1 MDLFIDHE
9 SILGGVK
16 QLEAIGKDAR
26 NTSMEASRAS
36 LNASFSGVSGLDQL
50 GGNHGGVINGGAGSA
65 ITVLQ
70 SYAEQ
75 VSWLSGALAASYEA
89 LTGQNAFVARGMD
102 IADEGG
108 AIGQDG
114 VSFPTRPR
122 PRFENFTFTPPVVLP
137 ATSMSQLSADFSS
150 TRIQDSVVAARM
162 WHQMSA
168 DVADIAA
175 QLQAVASDLGSR
187 NRGDVI
193 EAAISRVSEVAR
205 AGETFAM
212 NSQVM
217 GSSVEK
223 LSFIKQQGAVTVNLA
238 MAAIAAIPD
247 PVARQAAESSF
258 LASFPA
264 SYTPTV
270 ATGIPPIRNLM
281 VMDPAPDGG
290 GEIALGGGTV
300 EGTGSKHDA
309 TGLRAPGAP
318 LESLTSLQ
326 RAIGAGEFGTVQAGM
341 EGLAAVGGNLP
352 ELEALVSGADVGTTA
367 ASAGTLS
374 TPPTLG
380 AQGAA
385 GTVLPGAT
393 AGVGSTGVIGAPL
406 PRVGASGTGGARPV
420 FGGALPQGTSLSLP
434 SHGAP
439 LTPGVAGSLGQATTT
454 AAGTGSRTPL
464 FPGGATP
471 GAVPGPMGPVGSLQ
485 PGRAGGGIA
494 TGRPAF
500 GGAGVAPVS
509 GVRPTSTLP
518 GSGMTPRLAPGTP
531 ATPGTPVAAGVG
543 GGTGAAS
550 RSTGTTT
557 GRGMMPMMGA
567 PMAGQQ
573 QSKASKV
580 RAVTSAVEEEGNVAA
595 ILGERP
601 AVVPGVIGA
610 WARS

>member
-1 MDLFIDHE
+1 MELYIDHD
-9 SILGGVK
+9 SVLAGVR
-16 QLEAIGKDAR
+16 QLETIGSNAR
-26 NTSMEASRAS
+26 DVAGEASQNS

-50 GGNHGGVINGGAGSA
+50 GGSHGGVINGGAGSA

-122 PRFENFTFTPPVVLP
+122 PRFESFTFTPPVVLP

-150 TRIQDSVVAARM
+150 TKIQDSVVAARM

-168 DVADIAA
+168 DVGEIAT
-175 QLQAVASDLGSR
+175 QLQAVASDLGAR
-187 NRGDVI
+187 NRGEVI
-193 EAAISRVSEVAR
+193 EAAIGRVSEVAR
-205 AGETFAM
+205 AGETFAL

-217 GSSVEK
+217 GSSVER

-290 GEIALGGGTV
+290 GEIALGGGSV

-309 TGLRAPGAP
+309 AGLRAPGAP

-326 RAIGAGEFGTVQAGM
+326 RAIGAGEFGTVQADM
-341 EGLAAVGGNLP
+341 EGLAGVGGTIP
-352 ELEALVSGADVGTTA
+352 ELDALLSGADVGTSAASVGTVTA
-367 ASAGTLS
+367 APG
-374 TPPTLG
+374 LG
-380 AQGAA
+380 APGVGGTAGAA
-385 GTVLPGAT
+385 GTAGIGGTGMPGMIGGPLSGGAARPAT
-393 AGVGSTGVIGAPL
+393 GAPL
-406 PRVGASGTGGARPV
+406 PQAG
-420 FGGALPQGTSLSLP
+420 SLSLP
-434 SHGAP
+434 SHGSPLAP
-439 LTPGVAGSLGQATTT
+439 GAPASLSQATTT
-454 AAGTGSRTPL
+454 AAGTGAR
-464 FPGGATP
+464 GG
-471 GAVPGPMGPVGSLQ
+471 VPGPMGPLGLMPPARSTGSVG
-485 PGRAGGGIA
+485 AV
-494 TGRPAF
+494 
-500 GGAGVAPVS
+500 GGAG
-509 GVRPTSTLP
+509 GVGTTS
-518 GSGMTPRLAPGTP
+518 RLAPGTP
-531 ATPGTPVAAGVG
+531 GTPGIPVTGFG
-543 GGTGAAS
+543 GGAEAAS
-550 RSTGTTT
+550 RSTGTPN

-573 QSKASKV
+573 PSKASKV
-580 RAVTSAVEEEGNVAA
+580 RAVTSSVEEEGNVAA
-595 ILGERP
+595 VLGDRP

-610 WARS
+610 WARG

>member
-26 NTSMEASRAS
+26 NTSMEASRSA

-50 GGNHGGVINGGAGSA
+50 GGKHGGVINGGAGSA

-108 AIGQDG
+108 AIGQG
-114 VSFPTRPR
+114 GASFPVRPR
-122 PRFENFTFTPPVVLP
+122 PRFESFTFTPPVVLP
-137 ATSMSQLSADFSS
+137 ATSMSQLSADFSA

-175 QLQAVASDLGSR
+175 QLQAVASDLGAR
-187 NRGDVI
+187 NQGDVV

-212 NSQVM
+212 NSQLM
-217 GSSVEK
+217 GSSVER
-223 LSFIKQQGAVTVNLA
+223 LSVIKQQGAVTVNLA

-300 EGTGSKHDA
+300 EGTGSKHNA

-318 LESLTSLQ
+318 LDSLASLQ
-326 RAIGAGEFGTVQAGM
+326 RAIGAGEFTKVQAGM
-341 EGLAAVGGNLP
+341 EGLTGVGRD
-352 ELEALVSGADVGTTA
+352 ALVSGADVGTTT
-367 ASAGTLS
+367 ASVGTL
-374 TPPTLG
+374 TAPPGL
-380 AQGAA
+380 GAA
-385 GTVLPGAT
+385 GAAGAVPAGVT
-393 AGVGSTGVIGAPL
+393 GGVGSTGVVGAPL
-406 PRVGASGTGGARPV
+406 PRVGAQPV
-420 FGGALPQGTSLSLP
+420 VGRTP
-434 SHGAP
+434 SYGAP
-439 LTPGVAGSLGQATTT
+439 LLPGIPGSLSQVNTTV
-454 AAGTGSRTPL
+454 AGTGSRTPL
-464 FPGGATP
+464 SVGSASSGL
-471 GAVPGPMGPVGSLQ
+471 MGPIGSLQ
-485 PGRAGGGIA
+485 AGRSGGW
-494 TGRPAF
+494 TG
-500 GGAGVAPVS
+500 GGAGVTPVS
-509 GVRPTSTLP
+509 GARPN
-518 GSGMTPRLAPGTP
+518 SGIPGTP
-531 ATPGTPVAAGVG
+531 TMEVG
-543 GGTGAAS
+543 GGAGAAS
-550 RSTGTTT
+550 RSAGTTV

-567 PMAGQQ
+567 PMAGQPQ
-573 QSKASKV
+573 PKASKV
-580 RAVTSAVEEEGNVAA
+580 RAVTSVVEEEGNVAA
-595 ILGERP
+595 ILGDRP
-601 AVVPGVIGA
+601 AVVPGVIGT
-610 WARS
+610 WARA

>member
-1 MDLFIDHE
+1 MELYIDHD
-9 SILGGVK
+9 SILTGVRK
-16 QLEAIGKDAR
+16 LETIGSNAR
-26 NTSMEASRAS
+26 DVAGEASQNS

-150 TRIQDSVVAARM
+150 TKIQDSVVAARM

-168 DVADIAA
+168 DVTEISA

-193 EAAISRVSEVAR
+193 EAAIARVSEVAR

-217 GSSVEK
+217 GSSVER

-341 EGLAAVGGNLP
+341 EGLAGVGGNMP
-352 ELEALVSGADVGTTA
+352 ELDALVSGADVGTTA
-367 ASAGTLS
+367 ASTGTL
-374 TPPTLG
+374 TAPPTLG
-380 AQGAA
+380 TPGAA
-385 GTVLPGAT
+385 GTAGTAGAAGAT
-393 AGVGSTGVIGAPL
+393 GAVPSVPSVGGVIGAP
-406 PRVGASGTGGARPV
+406 PFRGGPSGTGG
-420 FGGALPQGTSLSLP
+420 GASAPLSLP
-434 SHGAP
+434 SHGSP
-439 LTPGVAGSLGQATTT
+439 LIPGTPGNLSQAGTT
-454 AAGTGSRTPL
+454 AAGTGSRVTT
-464 FPGGATP
+464 AP
-471 GAVPGPMGPVGSLQ
+471 GAVPGGLGPVGVLP
-485 PGRAGGGIA
+485 PGRPGGGVGA
-494 TGRPAF
+494 SARSAF
-500 GGAGVAPVS
+500 GGAGVGPV
-509 GVRPTSTLP
+509 GAVRPVP
-518 GSGMTPRLAPGTP
+518 GAP
-531 ATPGTPVAAGVG
+531 AVGVG
-543 GGTGAAS
+543 GGVGAAS
-550 RSTGTTT
+550 RSAGTPA

-573 QSKASKV
+573 PSKASKV

-595 ILGERP
+595 VLGERP

-610 WARS
+610 WARG